1 MVFRFIIQ
9 FNKNAMKILSYV
21 LVVLVIAGSVLYYG
35 CDDAGQIPK
44 ELKAG
49 QVTLKQN
56 VNLPQLD
63 PATDG
68 YYNLFIILTDTLG
81 NPRASHVA
89 RFNVLTSGAIVDVS
103 GNPLTLSM
111 NPNDTTDLPRALY
124 SIISIDIGVVT
135 APGPTRIVAGPV
147 TVHADSV
154 TAKLLVTD
162 TLAIGSA
169 MTAALGPNSVL
180 YIVNSPTGSIGDCG
194 KGIWFTD
201 QDGIRSWPVGSG
213 LNPGWGWKYQGY
225 LRNKSTGE
233 LLPTGSFYDPDNFD
247 SDGAGPCADTL
258 GPAYNKPGQDWIRT
272 GCGNVSNILD
282 GNYEVFAT
290 LEPESRSSA
299 VPFVLKLYYQNV
311 IISGLGCN
319 RRDNM
324 FTQRQ
329 NIPNI
334 DLRVTR

>member
-1 MVFRFIIQ
+1 MVFTFIIQ
-9 FNKNAMKILSYV
+9 NNRNTMKILSYV

-35 CDDAGQIPK
+35 CDDAGQLPK
-44 ELKAG
+44 ELLAG
-49 QVTLKQN
+49 QVILKQN

-63 PATDG
+63 PVTDG
-68 YYNLFIILTDTLG
+68 YYNLFIILADTMG
-81 NPRASHVA
+81 VIDTSHVA
-89 RFNVLTSGAIVDVS
+89 RFNVLTTGEIVDVS

-111 NPNDTTDLPRALY
+111 NPNDTINLARAIY
-124 SIISIDIGVVT
+124 AIVSIDLGVVNQ
-135 APGPTRIVAGPV
+135 PGLSRIVAGPI
-147 TVHADSV
+147 TVYPDSV

-180 YIVNSPTGSIGDCG
+180 YIVNAPTGSTGDCG

-201 QDGIRSWPVGSG
+201 QDGIRSWPAGSN

-233 LLPTGSFYDPDNFD
+233 LLPMGSFYDPDNFD
-247 SDGAGPCADTL
+247 SDGAGSCADTL
-258 GPAYNKPGQDWIRT
+258 GAAYNKPGQDWVRT
-272 GCGNVSNILD
+272 GCGNVANILD

-290 LEPESRSSA
+290 LEPESRSST
-299 VPFVLKLYYQNV
+299 VPFVLRLYYQNTIV
-311 IISGLGCN
+311 SGLNCN

>member
-1 MVFRFIIQ
+1 MVFRFIVQ
-9 FNKNAMKILSYV
+9 NKRNAMKILSYI
-21 LVVLVIAGSVLYYG
+21 LAVLVISGSVFYYG
-35 CDDAGQIPK
+35 CDDSGQLPV

-49 QVTLKQN
+49 QVVLKQN
-56 VNLPQLD
+56 VNLPTLD
-63 PATDG
+63 PTTDG
-68 YYNLFIILTDTLG
+68 YYNLFVILADTLG
-81 NPRASHVA
+81 NIRPSHVA
-89 RFNVLTSGAIVDVS
+89 RFNVLTSGEIVDVS
-103 GNPLTLSM
+103 GNPLTLTM
-111 NPNDTTDLPRALY
+111 NPNDTVDLARALY
-124 SIISIDIGVVT
+124 SVISIDIGVVT
-135 APGPTRIVAGPV
+135 EPGLTRIVAGPIAV
-147 TVHADSV
+147 YPDSV
-154 TAKLLVTD
+154 TAALRIND
-162 TLAIGSA
+162 TAAVGSA

-180 YIVNSPTGSIGDCG
+180 YIVNTPTGTGSDCG

-299 VPFVLKLYYQNV
+299 VPFVLKLYYQNLIV
-311 IISGLGCN
+311 SSLGCN